1 MKTKEFLALIDEAR
15 VIEAVRAAE
24 QRTSG
29 EVRVFVSCHAL
40 RGRPADVQARE
51 EFRRL
56 EMISTRG
63 RNAVLF
69 YVVPS
74 DQAFAVVGDEAVH
87 AKCGQTFWAELAK
100 AMEEDFARG
109 DFTGGLVA
117 GIGRAGVLLAEHF
130 PRAGDDR
137 NELPDG
143 IARDR

>member
-1 MKTKEFLALIDEAR
+1 MRTHELLDKIDEAR

-24 QRTSG
+24 RGTSG
-29 EVRVFVSCHAL
+29 EVRVFVSRHAL
-40 RGRPADVQARE
+40 RGRAADVQARE

-56 EMISTRG
+56 EMVATTG

-69 YVVPS
+69 YLVPS

-87 AKCGQTFWAELAK
+87 AKCGQEFWAELAK
-100 AMEEDFARG
+100 AMEADFARG

-130 PRAGDDR
+130 PRAADDR

-143 IARDR
+143 IAGEK